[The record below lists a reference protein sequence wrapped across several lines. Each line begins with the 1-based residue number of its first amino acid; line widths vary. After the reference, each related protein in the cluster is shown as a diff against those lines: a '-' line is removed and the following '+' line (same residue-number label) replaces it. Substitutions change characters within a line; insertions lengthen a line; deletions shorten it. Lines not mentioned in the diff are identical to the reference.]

1 MLREACAELYLAFRQ
16 SAGGNYYWILYA
28 VSLLYLFCFE
38 PEKRKTFVYP
48 SIFAVVLLFNP
59 VVFGLIWMRISYSH
73 WRLFWMIPVT
83 GTICTAGVSLVC
95 RMSSEIRR
103 IAAGAAVILL
113 LAAAGRN
120 VYQTDY
126 CRFEKAHNLFRLPEE
141 AVAAASILLEQEEQP
156 RAVVTSG
163 LFCYLRQ
170 YSADIQMLYGRDTQ
184 GYIHRIEDESMAVYR
199 MLDEEHPDFGR
210 IGDEMM
216 RLDYSYLVLWD
227 GGKYDTEK
235 MNADGFEKL
244 GETGIYTIWR
254 LARN

>member
-1 MLREACAELYLAFRQ
+1 MIREACSELYHAFRQ
-16 SAGGNYYWILYA
+16 SAGGNYYWVLYA
-28 VSLLYLFCFE
+28 VSLLYLFRFD
-38 PEKRKTFVYP
+38 PEKRKTVVYP
-48 SIFAVVLLFNP
+48 SVFAAVMLFNP
-59 VVFGLIWMRISYSH
+59 IVFALVWMNISYSH

-83 GTICTAGVSLVC
+83 GTVCAAAVSLVS
-95 RMSSEIRR
+95 RLSTEIRR
-103 IAAGAAVILL
+103 AAAGAAVILL

-126 CRFEKAHNLFRLPEE
+126 CRFEEADNLFRLPQE
-141 AVAAASILLEQEEQP
+141 AVAAAEILLEQEAQP

-199 MLDEEHPDFGR
+199 MLDEEQPDFVR
-210 IGDEMM
+210 VGDEMQ
-216 RLDYSYLVLWD
+216 RLGYSYLVLWD
-227 GGKYDTEK
+227 GGKFDTGR

-254 LARN
+254 LVRN